1 MNDDRFLRLA
11 LRGNATFS
19 TLTGVASIFFAGSLA
34 SWMGVPAPALL
45 VALGVG
51 LVGFASF
58 LFWFA
63 SRPEVATSLAWGVVG
78 ADLAWVAGTVPLV
91 LADVL
96 TGPGDWLAIA
106 IAEGVLLFAVLQAI
120 GIRRSSAPRSAEMA
134 RA

>member
-34 SWMGVPAPALL
+34 TWMGVPAPALL

-58 LFWFA
+58 LFWLA
-63 SRPEVATSLAWGVVG
+63 ARPEVAPSLAWAVVG
-78 ADLAWVAGTVPLV
+78 ADLAWVAATVPLV
-91 LADVL
+91 LSDAL
-96 TGPGDWLAIA
+96 TRPGDGLALG
-106 IAEGVLLFAVLQAI
+106 IAEIVIIFAVLQAV
-120 GIRRSSAPRSAEMA
+120 GLRRRGAPRDAGMA